1 MGPLGPR
8 SPGRREVSGQPPV
21 VIDASVAIAR
31 LLDEPEAPEIM
42 RALARWVAEGRRLIV
57 PAHFWLEVLN
67 RIRRVPETTG
77 ERMVAA
83 IHRLNS
89 FDLETAESTPPMLL
103 QIIDR
108 IERYGLTP
116 YDAAYLVLAEDVGG
130 QLATLDRDLAA
141 AAGSRAITFGDDHRL
156 HDAPAVYE
164 HDVTWPNYKEASAY
178 LAKLR
183 MEALA
188 GRSPTSPKA

>member
-1 MGPLGPR
+1 MTAP
-8 SPGRREVSGQPPV
+8 SPV

-31 LLDEPEAPEIM
+31 LLDEPEAPEIV
-42 RALARWVAEGRRLIV
+42 RALARWVAEGRRLVV

-77 ERMVAA
+77 ERMIAA
-83 IHRLNS
+83 VHRLNS
-89 FDLETAESTPPMLL
+89 FDLETVEAAPPMLL

-108 IERYGLTP
+108 IERHRLTP
-116 YDAAYLVLAEDVGG
+116 YDAAYLVLAENVGG
-130 QLATLDRDLAA
+130 QLATLDRTLAA
-141 AAGSRAITFGDDHRL
+141 AAGSRAITFGDDRRL

-183 MEALA
+183 TEALA
-188 GRSPTSPKA
+188 GRSRTSQKA